1 MQAVAAEFPA
11 APKILL
17 PFGVKSFD
25 RKELKKKQR
34 TRAEV
39 RIATFLHS

>member
-17 PFGVKSFD
+17 PFGQKSFAS
-25 RKELKKKQR
+25 KELKKKQQSG
-34 TRAEV
+34 AQV
-39 RIATFLHS
+39 RIATFLST

>member
-17 PFGVKSFD
+17 PFGEKSFD
-25 RKELKKKQR
+25 RKELKKKQQSG
-34 TRAEV
+34 ADV
-39 RIATFLHS
+39 PIATFLHS